1 MPGSFFPSN
10 DDKLLSWALNY
21 KEIIETYATALGL
34 TPDDVATEK
43 RLCDDIITVINT
55 LNTLKGQLN
64 SAQDNR
70 DNVLA
75 TSGGNLRAKIS
86 HHKTAAGFTTS
97 IGEALKIITHSP
109 TVDYATYKASIRA
122 ELYAGHVRIKF
133 TKKGAEGIN
142 LYARKK
148 GASNWNFVARATKSP
163 YNHRFALEVEN
174 QPEHWEYR
182 AFGVVSDLEVG
193 IASDIIEIIVGN

>member
-21 KEIIETYATALGL
+21 KETIETYATELGL
-34 TPDDVATEK
+34 TSDDVATEK
-43 RLCDDIITVINT
+43 SLCDDLIAAINN
-55 LNTLKGQLN
+55 LNALKAQL
-64 SAQDNR
+64 SSSQESR
-70 DNVLA
+70 DNAVA

-148 GASNWNFVARATKSP
+148 GTSNWNFVARATKSP
-163 YNHRFALEVEN
+163 YTHSFALEVAN

-193 IASDIIEIIVGN
+193 IASDIVEIIVGN